1 MAEKNVNTEEK
12 KRDPIAKILLGF
24 HFFYIL
30 ACVVVLGVIVFTQ
43 CTYKL
48 EPKYERLFRPN
59 SMRVTLRPER
69 GSILAMDG
77 RLLAMSSPMYQ
88 VEMDPSVRKQ
98 EFRNKPD
105 SEKVWLQDARK
116 LSEGLSR
123 IYGDKSADQYYNA
136 IVKARK
142 DNRQYL
148 KIGYQIDYNTLQ
160 KVKALPLFRRGRF
173 KGGFLPK
180 TIDTRQ
186 YPYGSLARRTIG
198 YIKNNSG
205 DCNNAIG
212 LEGKFNYVLHGKE
225 GYEWMRLSDDRQ
237 RIHNYDSSW
246 VKPKD
251 GYDIRTTINI
261 DIQDIADRALR
272 EQIADSKKVQG
283 GCVIVMDV
291 KTGGIRA
298 MVNLLRDSTT
308 NQLYEG
314 LNMAIGRTG
323 EPGSVFKTASLMSLV
338 EDGKIHSLNDE
349 IPTNH
354 GKLKYFKPDWHVV
367 DYERKTKK
375 NTMTVLHGFEIS
387 SNYMFRKLIID
398 NYGQKPEKF
407 IDLLYNYKLGEDFE
421 FDIEGLRSPY
431 IPTPNT
437 ATWSAT
443 DLGQMAIGYN
453 VELTPLHTITFY
465 NAIANKGTMQK
476 PYLVESVENNGKVVK
491 EFGPK
496 LLSGRICSKATA
508 DTLTRALKSVTR
520 DGTAKWALIN
530 SACEVA
536 GKTGTSRIAQGR
548 GGYMDSK
555 GRIQYQATFVG
566 YFPADAPK
574 YTTIVVMYSYPGSG
588 LLYGGTLPA
597 RTFRTIVDKLYV
609 LDPENGETIDKK
621 GPMPKLKKKD
631 K

>member
-1 MAEKNVNTEEK
+1 MEDK

-30 ACVVVLGVIVFTQ
+30 ACVVVLGVIVYIQ
-43 CTYKL
+43 CAYRL
-48 EPKYERLFRPN
+48 EPKYERLFKPN
-59 SMRVTLRPER
+59 SAKILLRPER
-69 GSILAMDG
+69 GSILAKDG

-88 VEMDPSVRKQ
+88 VEMDPSVRKA
-98 EFRNKPD
+98 EFAHKPD
-105 SEKVWLQDARK
+105 SEKMWLQDARK
-116 LSEGLSR
+116 LSAGLAK
-123 IYGDKSADQYYNA
+123 IYRDKSADQYYNA
-136 IVKARK
+136 IVQARK
-142 DNRQYL
+142 NNRKYL
-148 KIGYQIDYNTLQ
+148 KIGYLIDYKTLQ
-160 KVKALPLFRRGRF
+160 EVKRLPLFRRGRF

-186 YPYGSLARRTIG
+186 YPYGNLARRTIG
-198 YIKNNSG
+198 YVKNNYG

-212 LEGKFNYVLHGKE
+212 LEGKFNYALHGKE
-225 GYEWMRLSDDRQ
+225 GYEWMRLSDNRQ

-246 VKPKD
+246 VKPKN
-251 GYDIRTTINI
+251 GYDIRTTIDI

-272 EQIADSKKVQG
+272 EQIMTSKKVQG
-283 GCVIVMDV
+283 GCAIVMDV
-291 KTGGIRA
+291 RTGGIRA
-298 MVNLLRDSTT
+298 MVNLLRDSSS
-308 NQLYEG
+308 NLLYEG
-314 LNMAIGRTG
+314 LNMAIGRSG
-323 EPGSVFKTASLMSLV
+323 EPGSVFKTASLMSLL
-338 EDGKIHSLNDE
+338 EDGKIESLDEE

-354 GKLKYFKPDWHVV
+354 GRLKYFKPDWHVV
-367 DYERKTKK
+367 DYEKKTQK
-375 NTMTVLHGFEIS
+375 NTMSILHGFEIS

-398 NYGQKPEKF
+398 NYGSNPQKF
-407 IDLLYNYKLGEDFE
+407 IDQLYSFKLGADFE

-431 IPTPNT
+431 IPTPNKGN
-437 ATWSAT
+437 WSAT

-476 PYLVESVENNGKVVK
+476 PYLVESIENNGKVVK

-496 LLSGRICSKATA
+496 LLNGRICSKATA

-536 GKTGTSRIAQGR
+536 GKTGTSRIAQGS
-548 GGYMDSK
+548 GGYIDSK

-597 RTFRTIVDKLYV
+597 KAFRTIVDKLYV
-609 LDPENGETIDKK
+609 LDPANGETVSKK
-621 GPMPKLKKKD
+621 GPMPKLNKREN
-631 K
+631 